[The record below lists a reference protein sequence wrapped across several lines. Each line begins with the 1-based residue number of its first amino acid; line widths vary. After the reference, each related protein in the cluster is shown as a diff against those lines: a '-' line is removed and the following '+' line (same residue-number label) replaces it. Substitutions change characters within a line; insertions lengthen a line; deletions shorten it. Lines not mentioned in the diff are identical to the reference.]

1 MYSQIIIYPKIN
13 TDRVIRTK
21 TRSTFELRLFCNF
34 TFSCVVIVKLELK
47 LNIKKIKIIPV
58 VLKIIFVNRDKNR
71 NEIINVVLATN

>member
-21 TRSTFELRLFCNF
+21 TRNTFELRLFCNF

-47 LNIKKIKIIPV
+47 KKK
-58 VLKIIFVNRDKNR
+58 KNYSIV
-71 NEIINVVLATN
+71 E